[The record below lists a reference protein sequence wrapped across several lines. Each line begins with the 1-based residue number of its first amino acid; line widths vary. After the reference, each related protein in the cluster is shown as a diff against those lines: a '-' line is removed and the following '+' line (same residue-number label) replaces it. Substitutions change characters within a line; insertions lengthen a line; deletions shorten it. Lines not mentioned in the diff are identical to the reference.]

1 MLKILIAVD
10 GSEHADRAIE
20 AVAAMARS
28 SLELEATLLCVSPEP
43 LFYGSYTAA
52 TIQKIEDEQIVQ
64 QNAILAKA
72 MEHARVGGLKVV
84 APARAYGVIAN
95 EIVRIAKDRQVDQI
109 ALGTRGMGAVGNML
123 LGSVAQRVLHQ
134 SPVPV
139 LLVK

>member
-10 GSEHADRAIE
+10 GSEHADRTIE
-20 AVAAMARS
+20 AVGHMARS
-28 SLELEATLLCVSPEP
+28 SLELEAILLCVSPEP
-43 LFYGSYTAA
+43 VFYGSYTAA
-52 TIQKIEDEQIVQ
+52 TIQKIEDEQVIQ

-72 MEHARVGGLKVV
+72 MEQARAAGLQVV

-95 EIVRIAKDRQVDQI
+95 EIVRIAKDRKVDQI
-109 ALGTRGMGAVGNML
+109 AMGTRGMGAVGNML